1 MSTNGKSESAKQQ
14 DANAAP
20 RSAAASPS
28 LPVVTSRAG
37 WNVDYALLALL
48 LLAALSYWA
57 PWIDHRTAALKLSG
71 QDLGEFVKFI
81 PALRTAQRS
90 FPRQLFY
97 LPPLVCAGSLVL
109 LAANRSLSYPR
120 ALRVGMLA
128 LSLLLLPGLL
138 PPVWG
143 HPKDLFTSEFRLQG
157 IALLVGLATIAG
169 HGLFRRLTPQALTA
183 ILGSMALVALVPTQW
198 VFWTARPH
206 IWTAY
211 DTPTVRLGW
220 GLWLGFAAW
229 LGVAAICA
237 AWLHHD
243 ARTLSSP
250 NMGQS

>member
-1 MSTNGKSESAKQQ
+1 MSTNGTSAPTKPQ

-20 RSAAASPS
+20 SLAAAGPS
-28 LPVVTSRAG
+28 SAVATSWTG
-37 WNVDYALLALL
+37 WHVDYVLLALL
-48 LLAALSYWA
+48 FLAALSYWA

-71 QDLGEFVKFI
+71 QDLGEFIKFI
-81 PALRTAQRS
+81 PALRMAQRS

-97 LPPLVCAGSLVL
+97 LTPLVCAGSLVL
-109 LAANRSLSYPR
+109 LASNQGRSYPR

-143 HPKDLFTSEFRLQG
+143 HPKDLFAPEFRLQG
-157 IALLVGLATIAG
+157 IALLVGLAAIAG
-169 HGLFRRLTPQALTA
+169 HGLFRRLSPRALAAT
-183 ILGSMALVALVPTQW
+183 LGSMALVTLVPTQW

-220 GLWLGFAAW
+220 GLWLGIAAW
-229 LGVAAICA
+229 LGVAATCA
-237 AWLHHD
+237 AWFRQD
-243 ARTLSSP
+243 ARTISSP
-250 NMGQS
+250 HRGQS